1 MKIFSILGIIIA
13 GTVISGEAGTIGAV
27 IAVAFANCYKIFD

>member
-1 MKIFSILGIIIA
+1 MKIFSILGVILA

-27 IAVAFANCYKIFD
+27 VAVAFANCYKIFD